1 MRGEG
6 EGGGEEGAED
16 SRAGSGHRVV
26 GGHRGA
32 GGENERGRW
41 GQGRG
46 AGVSVLEGSIYL
58 HVCRARDGGA
68 GMYVWGTL

>member
-16 SRAGSGHRVV
+16 SRAGPGHRVV
-26 GGHRGA
+26 GGHREA
-32 GGENERGRW
+32 EGENERGRW

-46 AGVSVLEGSIYL
+46 QV
-58 HVCRARDGGA
+58 
-68 GMYVWGTL
+68 